1 MNLDHI
7 FNSFNE
13 SYDPLSLDNTS
24 SYDVSLLVD
33 FSEHPFYWIGGFNK
47 VISNRLYFKQ
57 YALNMF
63 KKSSEVLDD
72 EKIEQIGN
80 SLMFNKA
87 WEYIRDIN
95 LNNQFHLECISKK
108 SDDMF
113 LRHTKQSIL
122 YFEKLEEYE
131 KCSVLKKIESKI
143 EESLI

>member
-13 SYDPLSLDNTS
+13 SYDPSSLDN
-24 SYDVSLLVD
+24 DMSLLID

-47 VISNRLYFKQ
+47 VISNRIYFKQ
-57 YALNMF
+57 YTLKMF
-63 KKSSEVLDD
+63 KTSSEVLDD

-80 SLMFNKA
+80 NLMFNKA

-95 LNNQFHLECISKK
+95 LNNPFHLECISKK
-108 SDDMF
+108 SDNVF
-113 LRHTKQSIL
+113 LGHIKQSIS

-131 KCSVLKKIESKI
+131 KCDILKKIELKI
-143 EESLI
+143 KESLI